1 MGCWGKIL
9 RVNLS
14 TRETTLWEPPAAL
27 YRDYIGGSGL
37 AARILYDETGPDTD
51 PLGPENRLIFTTGPF
66 AGTKVPTSG
75 RHQVA
80 AKSPLTGIF
89 GEGDVGGQWGTAL
102 KATGYDG
109 LVVEGCA
116 DRLVYLLIRGDAPG
130 EAELHDADDLRGLDT
145 FATSD
150 RLRERHGKNASV
162 SCIGPAGEKLLPIAC
177 IAHDGENAR
186 MAGRCGLGAVMGS
199 KRLKAVVAV
208 GSRTPSIA
216 DPDRFAR
223 QQKSALSRLVE
234 MTMSLKLYGTAG
246 GVVGAEQMGDLPV
259 RNWQTGN
266 WPQGAEKLSGIL
278 LRDTILRKNYYCTSC
293 PIGCG
298 RDVEIADGPY
308 AGVAGAGPEYETLGL
323 LGGCCMVADLNAVVY
338 AADLCNRAGIDT
350 IETGNAIAMAMEC
363 YEHGLLSKADL
374 DGIDAVWGSAE
385 AMVGLVRRACSGEG
399 AGALLALG
407 VRGMAREI
415 GGGAEKFAM
424 HVKGLALPA
433 HDPRCF
439 NSLAVGYATSNRG
452 ACHLQGATYFFEKT
466 AILPELGYEDA
477 QDRKGVE
484 GKGRMNFDMQ
494 NVMCLMDSLKMCKFA
509 FYGRIGLTDIR
520 EWFASVTG
528 QEASLEELLATGE
541 RIFNLKRLYNVRC
554 GITAKDDTLPARILE
569 TPRND
574 AGTGNNVPP
583 LARMLAEYY
592 EARGWDENG
601 IPQAERLESLGL
613 RL

>member
-14 TRETTLWEPPAAL
+14 AGSIGVEEPAPLA
-27 YRDYIGGSGL
+27 YRDYLGGSGL
-37 AARILYDETGPDTD
+37 AARILYDETGPETD
-51 PLGPENRLIFTTGPF
+51 PLGAENRLIFMTGPF

-75 RHQVA
+75 RHQIA

-89 GEGDVGGQWGTAL
+89 GEGDVGGGWGTAF
-102 KATGYDG
+102 KSSGFDG
-109 LVVEGCA
+109 VVFEG
-116 DRLVYLLIRGDAPG
+116 RSERPVYLLVRGDPPG
-130 EAELHDADDLRGLDT
+130 YVELRDAGDLWGLDT
-145 FATSD
+145 FATCE
-150 RLRERHGKNASV
+150 RLKERHGSAFEV
-162 SCIGPAGEKLLPIAC
+162 SCIGPAGEKALPIAC

-199 KRLKAVVAV
+199 KRLKAIAV
-208 GSRTPSIA
+208 SGGRVTPIA
-216 DPDRFAR
+216 DPARFAA
-223 QQKSALSRLVE
+223 QQRRALSKIVE
-234 MTMSLKLYGTAG
+234 MTMSLKRYGTAG

-259 RNWQTGN
+259 RNWGTGG
-266 WPQGAEKLSGIL
+266 WPEAEKLSGL
-278 LRDTILRKNYYCTSC
+278 VMADTILRKNYYCASC

-298 RDVEIADGPY
+298 RDIAIKDGPY
-308 AGVAGAGPEYETLGL
+308 AGVSGAGPEYETLGL
-323 LGGCCMVADLNAVVY
+323 LGGSCMVSDLEAVVY

-363 YEHGLLSKADL
+363 YEHGLLLNDDL
-374 DGIDAVWGSAE
+374 DGVEASWGSAP
-385 AMVGLVRRACSGEG
+385 AMVALTRKACSGEG
-399 AGALLALG
+399 AGALLSLG

-415 GGGAEKFAM
+415 GRGAEAFAM

-466 AILPELGYEDA
+466 AILPELGYDDA

-484 GKGRMNFDMQ
+484 GKGRLNFDMQ

-509 FYGRIGLTDIR
+509 FYGRVGMTDIG
-520 EWFASVTG
+520 EWLAAVEGYETP
-528 QEASLEELLATGE
+528 LEELLLTGE

-554 GITAKDDTLPARILE
+554 GVTARDDTLPARILQ

-574 AGTGNNVPP
+574 AGTGTNVPP
-583 LARMLAEYY
+583 LPQMLAEYY
-592 EARGWDENG
+592 KVRGWDENG
-601 IPQAERLESLGL
+601 APTPERLKKLGL
-613 RL
+613 A